1 MPTAEVATSA
11 PARSAKK
18 IAPPCILVILGAS
31 GDLTK
36 RLLIPTLYNLACD
49 GLLSPK
55 TAIVGM
61 AREKVDTEI
70 FRTRMS
76 ADIKQFN
83 TRKSFDEKVWKPL
96 VDNMHYFLGNLDDA
110 TAFQNLAG
118 FLKKIDADIGAE
130 GNILF
135 YMATSPTMFKPVADQ
150 LAAAGFVHRPK
161 GWTRLIVEKP
171 FGRDLKSAQDLNR
184 DLAAHWDESQIF
196 RIDHYLGKEPV
207 QNLLAFRFAN
217 AIYEP
222 LWNREHIEYVQI
234 TAAEAVGVESRGG
247 YYDTAGVLRD
257 MLQNHLLQVVSYVG
271 MEPPTSMAGE
281 SIRDVKATL
290 LQNVRIY
297 DAAGVAKNSVRGQY
311 GPGKKGDGSP
321 AVGYR
326 EEPKVNPQSNTETYL
341 AVRLFID
348 NERWRGVPF
357 YVRSGKLLWKRGTE
371 IIVQFKKPPSER
383 FEGTDAADQ
392 IDANRLVFH
401 VQPDQ
406 GIELRFHA
414 KSPGTSLSLQKV
426 NMRFDYKDAFEA
438 SRGTGYEILIYQAMM
453 GEPTLFSRDDLIDA
467 SWKVVQPF
475 LDAWATG
482 PAPDFPNYPAGSW
495 GPKAAMAMLEELGHR
510 WVETLSCDMM
520 SKIPLFKIC
529 NPVFLGKLNMILE
542 PEQYSAGDLIAK
554 QGDIGQAMYI
564 LVRGEAEVKN
574 DAGAALDTLK
584 EGDYFGELSLL
595 HAQPRIANVRATTAC
610 DVLIL
615 RKGDFDRLM
624 SEYPLLLTELEQ
636 HAATRYKK

>member
-1 MPTAEVATSA
+1 MPAAEVVTSA
-11 PARSAKK
+11 PAGSSKK
-18 IAPPCILVILGAS
+18 VAPPCVLVILGAS

-36 RLLIPTLYNLACD
+36 RLLIPTLYNLAAD
-49 GLLSPK
+49 GLLSPR

-61 AREKVDTEI
+61 AREAVDTEV

-76 ADIKQFN
+76 AAIREFN
-83 TRKSFDEKVWKPL
+83 TRKTFDEKVWQPL

-110 TAFQNLAG
+110 AAYQKLAG
-118 FLKKIDADIGAE
+118 VLKKIDADTGSE

-135 YMATSPTMFKPVADQ
+135 YMATSPTLFKTVADH

-161 GWTRLIVEKP
+161 GWTRLIIEKP

-184 DLAAHWDESQIF
+184 DLAAHWDENQLF
-196 RIDHYLGKEPV
+196 RIDHYLGKETV

-222 LWNREHIEYVQI
+222 LWNRQHIEYVQI
-234 TAAEAVGVESRGG
+234 TASESVGVESRGG

-257 MLQNHLLQVVSYVG
+257 MIQNHLLQVVSYVG
-271 MEPPTSMAGE
+271 MEPPTSMTGE
-281 SIRDVKATL
+281 SIRDVKAKL
-290 LQNVRIY
+290 IESVRIY
-297 DAAGVAKNSVRGQY
+297 DNAGVAKNSVRGQY

-326 EEPKVNPQSNTETYL
+326 QEPKVNPQSNTETYL

-348 NERWRGVPF
+348 NDRWRGVPF
-357 YVRSGKLLWKRGTE
+357 YIRSGKLLWKRGTE
-371 IIVQFKKPPSER
+371 IVIQFRKPASER
-383 FEGTDAADQ
+383 FDGTEAAEQ
-392 IDANRLVFH
+392 LDANRLIFH

-438 SRGTGYEILIYQAMM
+438 SRGTGYEILIYQALR
-453 GEPTLFSRDDLIDA
+453 GEPTLFSRNDLIDA

-475 LDAWATG
+475 LNAWGAG

-495 GPKAAMAMLEELGHR
+495 GPKAAAALLEEMGHR
-510 WVETLSCDMM
+510 WAETLTADVLTRVP
-520 SKIPLFKIC
+520 IFKTC
-529 NPVFLGKLNMILE
+529 NTVFLGKLSMILE
-542 PEQYSAGDLIAK
+542 PEQYAAGDLIAK
-554 QGDIGQAMYI
+554 QGDMGRAMYI
-564 LVRGEAEVKN
+564 LVRGEAEVKT
-574 DAGAALDTLK
+574 DAGELRGTLK

-595 HAQPRIANVRATTAC
+595 RAQPRIANVRATSAC

-615 RKGDFDRLM
+615 RKSDFDTLM
-624 SEYPLLLTELEQ
+624 AENPTLMKEMEQ
-636 HAATRYKK
+636 HAATYKK